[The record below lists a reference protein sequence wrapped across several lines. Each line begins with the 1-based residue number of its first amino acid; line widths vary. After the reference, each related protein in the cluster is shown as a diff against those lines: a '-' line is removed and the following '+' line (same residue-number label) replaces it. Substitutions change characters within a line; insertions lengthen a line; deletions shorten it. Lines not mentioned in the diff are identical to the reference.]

1 MRDEFHIGKYH
12 YCKIRPGETKTLVV
26 MRTSNPSGLSHGSWE
41 KMREKLG
48 MLPPPDCESQDGEDG
63 EEGKLPPGRKY
74 RKRPLWRK
82 FAEKYRDYRAAELE
96 SNYVVLIAPR
106 EMAKACGKENLP
118 PQLPPPPQNQSI
130 SAEINYANVLAGAA
144 IPAPPPPPP
153 PREEELS
160 PILPRDELDREL
172 PLPTPPTPPPSPP
185 PRREELGSILPGAP
199 ALSSAPQTPTL
210 PAPTPPTLPRP
221 GADGASR
228 SVLGKVKRT
237 ILAEPSDAAV
247 AEPPR
252 GKRGRPR
259 KAPADAQPAVA
270 VPPSAEDILSVQQC
284 AGVLRCFF
292 EFTTHF
298 VSGEG
303 DVQPIVHGLLKSV
316 FAMMPRSMAADAQT
330 ARFFDPTVA
339 ADGLR
344 FLPLLPQ
351 ESTPASGVELHRRA
365 LALEQRVSQLV
376 RLLRGV
382 GAEKLNAEDARDLD
396 VAARCCDGNG
406 GMPAPPQDSPTRAAG
421 LHALLQAVHR
431 ARDAALRRE
440 ILIADHVTWA
450 VPVLLTLFLLRVEGR
465 SDNAGLI
472 KLRLEELNTRRDK
485 ALRHD
490 TLPLRRYGWQL
501 TVLAR
506 RLRQLMERATGGSP
520 FQLSLAPPDFSHGRR
535 ALAFVRED
543 PPTNA
548 ANEESLRRLHRENYT
563 KYVSGPAGM
572 STAHAPTLTRAPRQV
587 QDSLMGSAQRHLG
600 MPDIQRSPAILQAEA
615 LSLAICRRMA
625 DDTHSERRTR
635 HLYPSPSLE
644 TATYRPGEY
653 L

>member
-1 MRDEFHIGKYH
+1 
-12 YCKIRPGETKTLVV
+12 
-26 MRTSNPSGLSHGSWE
+26 
-41 KMREKLG
+41 
-48 MLPPPDCESQDGEDG
+48 
-63 EEGKLPPGRKY
+63 
-74 RKRPLWRK
+74 
-82 FAEKYRDYRAAELE
+82 
-96 SNYVVLIAPR
+96 
-106 EMAKACGKENLP
+106 
-118 PQLPPPPQNQSI
+118 
-130 SAEINYANVLAGAA
+130 
-144 IPAPPPPPP
+144 
-153 PREEELS
+153 
-160 PILPRDELDREL
+160 
-172 PLPTPPTPPPSPP
+172 
-185 PRREELGSILPGAP
+185 
-199 ALSSAPQTPTL
+199 LSSAPQTPTL

-221 GADGASR
+221 GAAGASR

-406 GMPAPPQDSPTRAAG
+406 SLPAPPPDSPTRAAG

-465 SDNAGLI
+465 SDNACLI

-520 FQLSLAPPDFSHGRR
+520 FQLSLVPPDYSNGRR

-572 STAHAPTLTRAPRQV
+572 STAHAPTLTRARRGRCRTASWAARNATWGCRTSSAPPRSSRRRRSRWPSAGGWRTTRTASAARGTCTRPRASRRPRTGLGSTSE
-587 QDSLMGSAQRHLG
+587 QDRTAGAPRGGSLCGGVS
-600 MPDIQRSPAILQAEA
+600 
-615 LSLAICRRMA
+615 RRPVIKA
-625 DDTHSERRTR
+625 AVFD
-635 HLYPSPSLE
+635 
-644 TATYRPGEY
+644 
-653 L
+653 

>member
-1 MRDEFHIGKYH
+1 
-12 YCKIRPGETKTLVV
+12 
-26 MRTSNPSGLSHGSWE
+26 
-41 KMREKLG
+41 
-48 MLPPPDCESQDGEDG
+48 
-63 EEGKLPPGRKY
+63 
-74 RKRPLWRK
+74 
-82 FAEKYRDYRAAELE
+82 
-96 SNYVVLIAPR
+96 
-106 EMAKACGKENLP
+106 
-118 PQLPPPPQNQSI
+118 
-130 SAEINYANVLAGAA
+130 
-144 IPAPPPPPP
+144 
-153 PREEELS
+153 
-160 PILPRDELDREL
+160 
-172 PLPTPPTPPPSPP
+172 
-185 PRREELGSILPGAP
+185 
-199 ALSSAPQTPTL
+199 LSSAPQTPTL

-221 GADGASR
+221 GAAGASR

-247 AEPPR
+247 TEPPR

-382 GAEKLNAEDARDLD
+382 GADKLNAEDARDLD
-396 VAARCCDGNG
+396 VAARCCDALDGTG
-406 GMPAPPQDSPTRAAG
+406 VLPAPPPDSPTRAAG

-431 ARDAALRRE
+431 ARAGRGAEARDPHRGPRHVGRPGAAHSLPAARGR
-440 ILIADHVTWA
+440 A
-450 VPVLLTLFLLRVEGR
+450 VRQRR
-465 SDNAGLI
+465 SDQAAARGTQREAGQGPATRHAAAEAVRVAAHRPRAPAEAADGAGDGRLPVPAQPRPAGLQP
-472 KLRLEELNTRRDK
+472 R
-485 ALRHD
+485 
-490 TLPLRRYGWQL
+490 PP
-501 TVLAR
+501 
-506 RLRQLMERATGGSP
+506 RAGLCAG
-520 FQLSLAPPDFSHGRR
+520 
-535 ALAFVRED
+535 
-543 PPTNA
+543 
-548 ANEESLRRLHRENYT
+548 
-563 KYVSGPAGM
+563 GPADQRGQRGV
-572 STAHAPTLTRAPRQV
+572 AAEAAPGELHQICEWACWNVDGARPHADARAPRQV

-615 LSLAICRRMA
+615 LTLAICRRMA